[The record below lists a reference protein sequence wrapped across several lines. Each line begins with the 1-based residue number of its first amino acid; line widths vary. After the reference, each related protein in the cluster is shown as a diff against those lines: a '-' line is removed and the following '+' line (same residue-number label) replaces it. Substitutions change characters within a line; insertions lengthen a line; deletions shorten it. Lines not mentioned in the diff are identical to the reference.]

1 MELAAKVCGLFRLE
15 SLEEGSS
22 GVKGRTVAAGGVS
35 CFVGSGR
42 VWLCEGGR
50 GLRPCALWGCWLWG
64 LALGKV
70 PVLSPVLP
78 YGTMVGPL
86 GLVGTGGG
94 TLTGAFG
101 ADWRNKERHAKLK
114 NMLN

>member
-35 CFVGSGR
+35 CFAGSGR

-64 LALGKV
+64 LAFGKV

-78 YGTMVGPL
+78 YGTTVGPL

-101 ADWRNKERHAKLK
+101 ADWRNEERHAKE

>member
-1 MELAAKVCGLFRLE
+1 M
-15 SLEEGSS
+15 EEGSS

-70 PVLSPVLP
+70 PVLSPVLL
-78 YGTMVGPL
+78 YGTMVEPL

-101 ADWRNKERHAKLK
+101 AD
-114 NMLN
+114 

>member
-1 MELAAKVCGLFRLE
+1 MELAAKVWGLLMLG

-35 CFVGSGR
+35 CLEGRGS

-50 GLRPCALWGCWLWG
+50 GLWPWAAWGCWLWG

-70 PVLSPVLP
+70 PVLRPGLP
-78 YGTMVGPL
+78 
-86 GLVGTGGG
+86 
-94 TLTGAFG
+94 
-101 ADWRNKERHAKLK
+101 
-114 NMLN
+114 

>member
-1 MELAAKVCGLFRLE
+1 MELAAKVCGLLRLE

-35 CFVGSGR
+35 CFAGRGR
-42 VWLCEGGR
+42 VWLCEGWR
-50 GLRPCALWGCWLWG
+50 RLQPCALWGCWLWG

-70 PVLSPVLP
+70 PVLSPGLP
-78 YGTMVGPL
+78 YGIMVGPL

-94 TLTGAFG
+94 TLTGPFG
-101 ADWRNKERHAKLK
+101 AD
-114 NMLN
+114 